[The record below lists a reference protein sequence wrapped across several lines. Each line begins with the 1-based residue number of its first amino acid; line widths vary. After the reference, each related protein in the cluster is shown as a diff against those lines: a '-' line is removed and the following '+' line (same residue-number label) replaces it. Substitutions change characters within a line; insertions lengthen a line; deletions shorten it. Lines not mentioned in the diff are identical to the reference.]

1 MSLQHPLEAGRLA
14 QATKK
19 ADTAGET
26 DSSKVPRQVNTGQ
39 VSQPYKDLS
48 LEEGVVE
55 LCRAHAVKWH
65 VEGSTLST
73 LWTRCPSPPDPLTSE
88 FLPGRGVLSP
98 SHPLTNPVM
107 EPPPKCLWAPLDS
120 ILYTL
125 CSEAER
131 PGSTSATV
139 SIPTEQA
146 GSCQR
151 REEGAA
157 AGETQFSHPAARQAW
172 VQIQH
177 FMSKGHLSFQSPTP
191 WC

>member
-55 LCRAHAVKWH
+55 LCRAHSAKWH

-73 LWTRCPSPPDPLTSE
+73 LWTRCPSPPDPFTSE
-88 FLPGRGVLSP
+88 FLPGSGVLSP

-120 ILYTL
+120 ILYTHVL
-125 CSEAER
+125 KQSGLAQLQPLFLFPRSKQEAAREGRRGQQPEKLSSPILQHGR
-131 PGSTSATV
+131 PGFKS
-139 SIPTEQA
+139 SI
-146 GSCQR
+146 S
-151 REEGAA
+151 
-157 AGETQFSHPAARQAW
+157 
-172 VQIQH
+172 
-177 FMSKGHLSFQSPTP
+177 
-191 WC
+191 

>member
-55 LCRAHAVKWH
+55 LCRAHSAKWH

-120 ILYTL
+120 ILYTHVL
-125 CSEAER
+125 R
-131 PGSTSATV
+131 
-139 SIPTEQA
+139 
-146 GSCQR
+146 QR
-151 REEGAA
+151 GLAN
-157 AGETQFSHPAARQAW
+157 FSHCFYSHGASRKLPEKGGGGSSRRNSVLPSCSTAGLGSNPAF
-172 VQIQH
+172 H
-177 FMSKGHLSFQSPTP
+177 E
-191 WC
+191 